1 MNFWQNIRILTTLRV
16 RDGLFTSGQLSV
28 VRDGKF
34 TSRNFSFLHERNL
47 RRDNFLSSNFQLPD
61 RPIFAI
67 PLSLPCMATAAA
79 SLAAAGRRLV
89 LYNYAVPSR
98 DPARLCTVVHRRA
111 PWAPTPCLI
120 PYFTMGKVE
129 LCSVKFQSLFMSPK
143 GARCT
148 AGGRPEASGQQSV
161 CETAGEWSN
170 GASMVA
176 VRFLNVF
183 ELSCFSLQPEI
194 W

>member
-1 MNFWQNIRILTTLRV
+1 MRLIRYRTSILRMNFWQNIRILTTLRV

-89 LYNYAVPSR
+89 ITKNTHTHTGHPRWSPNPSKPAKPCRHRSKTERLVAAADPTDPKSSQILENKLLFSTTSTNY
-98 DPARLCTVVHRRA
+98 
-111 PWAPTPCLI
+111 LI
-120 PYFTMGKVE
+120 M
-129 LCSVKFQSLFMSPK
+129 
-143 GARCT
+143 
-148 AGGRPEASGQQSV
+148 
-161 CETAGEWSN
+161 
-170 GASMVA
+170 
-176 VRFLNVF
+176 
-183 ELSCFSLQPEI
+183 
-194 W
+194 